1 MNILDFMRFRQQG
14 DPTQGTGHVFNPYG
28 KNSAPQR
35 QPQRGS
41 WMNKPALGGS
51 MSRGDLLLASMGMLS
66 GRNFQEGMGNAAQY
80 MAYGMDRANERQKE
94 AQQKAA
100 LAKAMQGMNLTPEQK
115 ALMGINP
122 GGVTQALT
130 QRAFAQPVGPLEING
145 QLVDPKTYQVLGDYR
160 TPETPDAPDFDVWE
174 DGNKRMT
181 GILGRPETY
190 QQIGT
195 VYRKPESPGPTNPS
209 GLTDEQMK
217 FEFQLGKDW
226 KPVQQDYNDIQAQ
239 YQRITTLGADV
250 GPDGQPLEPGQ
261 RAANDLALVVA
272 FTKMLDPGSVARE
285 GEVALTQQAAS
296 LIGQA
301 ETWLPK
307 LQQGGTLLPE
317 NTRKALVAAATD
329 MMPIYDRAYN
339 SLAQGTKSR
348 AEAYGLS
355 PDRIMLGYSEPEPE
369 QPKPTDIVWQSPSG
383 VGVSQAELEEASS
396 ALIEDLTPQSMADF
410 DQAYGSGAA
419 RMLLQALG
427 IEEPSPAIPYAPYE
441 PRAPYVQ
448 GEGPLR

>member
-1 MNILDFMRFRQQG
+1 MNILDFMKFRQQP
-14 DPTQGTGHVFNPYG
+14 DPTRGAGHVFNPYG

-35 QPQRGS
+35 QPQGGN

-94 AQQKAA
+94 AQQKAQ
-100 LAKAMQGMNLTPEQK
+100 LAKAMQGMDLTPQQR

-130 QRAFAQPVGPLEING
+130 ERAFAQPAGPMEING
-145 QLVDPKTYQVLGDYR
+145 QLVDRNTYEVLGDYR
-160 TPETPDAPDFDVWE
+160 TPETPDTPEPFTLGKDQVRYNPDGSVIAR
-174 DGNKRMT
+174 G
-181 GILGRPETY
+181 P
-190 QQIGT
+190 
-195 VYRKPESPGPTNPS
+195 VSPKPEGPTNPS

-217 FEFQLGKDW
+217 FELQLGKDW
-226 KPVQQDYNDIQAQ
+226 KPIQQDYNDITAQ

-317 NTRKALVAAATD
+317 NTRKALVAAASD

-339 SLAQGTKSR
+339 SLAQGTRSR
-348 AEAYGLS
+348 AQAYGLS
-355 PDRIMLGYSEPEPE
+355 PDRIMLGYEEPQPDA
-369 QPKPTDIVWQSPSG
+369 PKPTDIAWQTPSG
-383 VGVSQAELEEASS
+383 VEVSNAELEEA
-396 ALIEDLTPQSMADF
+396 AGMLLEDLTPQSMADF
-410 DQAYGSGAA
+410 DQTYGPGAA
-419 RMLLQALG
+419 GMLLKELG
-427 IEEPSPAIPYAPYE
+427 IEQPSPAVPYAPYNAPVARE
-441 PRAPYVQ
+441 PYQP
-448 GEGPLR
+448 GMGPLR